1 MLLPK
6 VGLVL
11 TRMVG
16 PKMAS
21 ETLLGRSRI
30 TWCNICRGIMLL
42 LVQMVTM
49 AKTDFRFSESE
60 PDSQMQEMPAKVAR
74 TSRFNQGTTRLN
86 SSNQRIRHNNKL
98 TSKITKRLPIR
109 TNRINHPMCEYLS

>member
-11 TRMVG
+11 IKRVG

-30 TWCNICRGIMLL
+30 TWCNICRGIMV
-42 LVQMVTM
+42 LVQMVKM
-49 AKTDFRFSESE
+49 AKTDFRLSESE
-60 PDSQMQEMPAKVAR
+60 PDSHMQEMPAKVAR
-74 TSRFNQGTTRLN
+74 TSRFKQGTTRLS
-86 SSNQRIRHNNKL
+86 SSNQRIRYNNKL
-98 TSKITKRLPIR
+98 ISKITKRLPIR
-109 TNRINHPMCEYLS
+109 TNRISHPMCEYLV